1 MGVEQQLKL
10 WGSREATPTQSIA
23 PREVL
28 DRFYLRVL
36 GFAYQVLGDAE
47 LAAQASEQV
56 FIRDELPRTE
66 LGVWKIAVVT
76 IRSYLVRGFVVRPLV
91 APSTGWQSD
100 LLRGL
105 AGLTPMERALLLL
118 RYHEGLEPDVLAEIF
133 ELSESAMRQEIAAA
147 RTNLIERMGA

>member
-10 WGSREATPTQSIA
+10 FGSRARTPTQAIA

-56 FIRDELPRTE
+56 FLRDDLPATE
-66 LGVWKIAVVT
+66 LDVWKIAVVT
-76 IRSYLVRGFVVRPLV
+76 IRTYLVRGFVVRPLV
-91 APSTGWQSD
+91 APSSGWQSD

-105 AGLTPMERALLLL
+105 AGLAPMERALLLL
-118 RYHEGLEPDVLAEIF
+118 RYHESLDPVALAEIF
-133 ELSESAMRQEIAAA
+133 EVSETVMRHEISAA
-147 RTNLIERMGA
+147 RANLIERMGA